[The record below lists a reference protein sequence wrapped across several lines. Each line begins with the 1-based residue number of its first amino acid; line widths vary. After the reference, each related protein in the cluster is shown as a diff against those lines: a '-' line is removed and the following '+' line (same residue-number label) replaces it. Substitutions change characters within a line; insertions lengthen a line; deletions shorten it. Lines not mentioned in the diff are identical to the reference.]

1 MIYFIIFFLI
11 KKLFYILSFFFENTK
26 YDMKLNT
33 YNIEGRT
40 IREEKLLSEG
50 GYGYI
55 FKVVDINTREV
66 FALKKSYC

>member
-1 MIYFIIFFLI
+1 
-11 KKLFYILSFFFENTK
+11 
-26 YDMKLNT
+26 MKLNT

-55 FKVVDINTREV
+55 FKVVDLNTREV
-66 FALKKSYC
+66 FALKKSYCQG

>member
-1 MIYFIIFFLI
+1 MRGDTLNCDLLNFFFFINIFFW
-11 KKLFYILSFFFENTK
+11 K

-40 IREEKLLSEG
+40 IKEEKLLSEG

-55 FKVVDINTREV
+55 FKIVDLNTREV
-66 FALKKSYC
+66 FALKKSYCQG